1 MAISSTHPSQRP
13 DLRAQLLRAL
23 DAETARSFDEAER
36 GYRAVLET
44 DPQNFVALDR
54 LAVMHAGRGE
64 LVDALRLIEA
74 ATRANPSSA
83 EIARDMGSV
92 LERMGRLEE
101 AKASFE
107 RALALRPQHAGT
119 VYKSAHLLHKLGRYE
134 EALATYDRAAAIA
147 EGDAAD
153 YNDLGLAL
161 AAVGRRDEALAA
173 FARAIGLDPSCA
185 DAHFNRALL
194 YLLLG
199 DFDRGWAEYEWR
211 WRVGLGDGT
220 SSTLPIADWTGEPVD
235 GKTVYLYFE
244 QGFGDA
250 IMFVRYVPL
259 VVARGANVLLCVRP
273 HMRRLLD
280 GMPGVTVSIPDDIG
294 PMAQYKCPLLGLP
307 RIFGTKIDTIPSDV
321 PYIRA
326 APEWNEKWRGR
337 IPRDGRLNVGLVWA
351 GGRDHAGDRARTVG
365 FERFAALL
373 GDPRVRYVSLHAELR
388 DRDAALM
395 AAHPDIVHFGPEL
408 QDFADTAGVIS
419 HLDLVISVDTAVAHL
434 ASAMAKPVWILLPF
448 SPDFRWLLD
457 RDDSPWYPTA
467 RLFRQPHL
475 GDWESVIARV
485 REALASLMGRRL
497 ETGA

>member
-1 MAISSTHPSQRP
+1 MAISSTPSPRP

-23 DAETARSFDEAER
+23 DAETARHFDEAER

-74 ATRANPSSA
+74 AMRANPFSA

-107 RALALRPQHAGT
+107 RALALRPRHAGT

-134 EALATYDRAAAIA
+134 EALATYDRAAAMA
-147 EGDAAD
+147 E
-153 YNDLGLAL
+153 
-161 AAVGRRDEALAA
+161 
-173 FARAIGLDPSCA
+173 
-185 DAHFNRALL
+185 
-194 YLLLG
+194 
-199 DFDRGWAEYEWR
+199 
-211 WRVGLGDGT
+211 
-220 SSTLPIADWTGEPVD
+220 
-235 GKTVYLYFE
+235 
-244 QGFGDA
+244 
-250 IMFVRYVPL
+250 
-259 VVARGANVLLCVRP
+259 
-273 HMRRLLD
+273 
-280 GMPGVTVSIPDDIG
+280 
-294 PMAQYKCPLLGLP
+294 
-307 RIFGTKIDTIPSDV
+307 
-321 PYIRA
+321 
-326 APEWNEKWRGR
+326 WRGR

-351 GGRDHAGDRARTVG
+351 GGRDYPGDRARTVG

-373 GDPRVRYVSLHAELR
+373 GDPRVRYISLHAELR

-395 AAHPDIVHFGPEL
+395 AAHPDIMHFGPEL

-467 RLFRQPHL
+467 RLFRQPHV

-485 REALASLMGRRL
+485 REALASLMDRHL